1 MFRYSGYR
9 LGKIRATDTNKGEQ
23 MTLDE
28 AVEHAEWCAGEARG
42 ECAEEHKQLAEW
54 LRELKYIR
62 EVEKAEHHMT
72 NAIEVIERLS
82 HALADADAEN
92 EKLKKLVRD
101 LHACNGSCLRCLELM
116 GRCEYEEQLGELGI
130 GVLDE

>member
-1 MFRYSGYR
+1 
-9 LGKIRATDTNKGEQ
+9 

-42 ECAEEHKQLAEW
+42 ECAEEHRQLAEW
-54 LRELKYIR
+54 LMELK
-62 EVEKAEHHMT
+62 
-72 NAIEVIERLS
+72 RLK
-82 HALADADAEN
+82 AEN

-116 GRCEYEEQLGELGI
+116 GKCEYEEQLGELGI